1 MGNPLYESSPSD
13 ARGVSG
19 VIGGGVRKEGG
30 IGLSKK
36 DTPESHL
43 RKARAGGLLT
53 KLPFGPTAS
62 AAARPKIRFFRVT
75 ADGTELQWG
84 DPKDA
89 AKPALDSRLPLADV
103 HAVVTGHD
111 TATFERFKKR
121 AAPPAMCFS
130 LVCASRTVD
139 MFAGT
144 PNEAAQW
151 SGALEH
157 LARIARESLNQ
168 SRESSQG
175 PAVDEP
181 TRPAQTLSRQ
191 SSLQRTTSGGG
202 GGLARTS
209 SNASSGGSPMSPAA
223 TRSAPVRFTPAPRS
237 EAEVALDFVPIAS
250 QPPQVDGHISLD
262 LRDGIE
268 RDGGWGT
275 QGVVYNAASGGVGG
289 SNAAGSVDTRRDYSR
304 SFEPGSALEP
314 VAGTLAGVA
323 TVAAGSRRWRERS
336 RGGVDPGHHEGTRGA
351 GARGRAAGKSKSEDV
366 VEAFS
371 RARHGRVKEL
381 DALFQRKHVDPA
393 SRDQHG
399 LTLLHMAAQN
409 NQRKAAKLV
418 LKRTDF
424 CHGPASPRAHKLA
437 DEFGSHAVA
446 LRVRVRVPRA
456 G

>member
-168 SRESSQG
+168 SRQSSQG

-314 VAGTLAGVA
+314 VAGNPRGC
-323 TVAAGSRRWRERS
+323 GDR
-336 RGGVDPGHHEGTRGA
+336 RGGLEAVAGAFTRGCGPRA
-351 GARGRAAGKSKSEDV
+351 PRGHTGRGRARE
-366 VEAFS
+366 S
-371 RARHGRVKEL
+371 RR
-381 DALFQRKHVDPA
+381 
-393 SRDQHG
+393 
-399 LTLLHMAAQN
+399 
-409 NQRKAAKLV
+409 
-418 LKRTDF
+418 
-424 CHGPASPRAHKLA
+424 
-437 DEFGSHAVA
+437 
-446 LRVRVRVPRA
+446 
-456 G
+456 